1 MKRLLV
7 FLCVSALVFAVATPL
22 LAGGIDNK
30 HNFSAE
36 YARTLNRNAATD
48 SADAVVYN
56 PAGTVKMEDGLYVN
70 LAGQYAFKDYS
81 NTFNGT
87 EYDSDE
93 PDIVPSLFALYRKD
107 RWAGFAAFTIPA
119 GGGSVD
125 YEDGMATTY
134 RVAQGVIATG
144 AYAAGSIR
152 DMGLEGEMYYYGITV
167 GGACALNDWL
177 SVSVGLRYVDANREF
192 EGFATMTPI
201 APVPETLY
209 VEYEETGHGW
219 GGIFGM
225 NISPTDEL
233 NIGIRAE
240 TKTHLTLETD
250 QKRDDVETV
259 LGGDLVPDNAKRN
272 RDFPALFGFGVSY
285 QLTSNLRTEAN
296 FTYYLANDADWD
308 DDPITT
314 GDETQKDD
322 GFDIGIAL
330 EYAFTPK
337 FKASLG
343 YMYTET
349 EMDADDMLAAAPE
362 LDAQSVAAGLAYE
375 VMPGLHVNVGVIQTF
390 YDEETTTPN
399 AVFPTG
405 IELEKEV
412 TLVALGIQY
421 KFW

>member
-167 GGACALNDWL
+167 GGAYALNDWL

-296 FTYYLANDADWD
+296 FTYYLQNDADWD
-308 DDPITT
+308 DDPITS
-314 GDETQKDD
+314 GDEREKDD

-362 LDAQSVAAGLAYE
+362 LDAQSVAA
-375 VMPGLHVNVGVIQTF
+375 
-390 YDEETTTPN
+390 
-399 AVFPTG
+399 
-405 IELEKEV
+405 
-412 TLVALGIQY
+412 
-421 KFW
+421 